1 MREMAEISSVS
12 KRRHVPKEPIG
23 ELLVRAGKLRRADL
37 ATVLNRQQQHGL
49 RFGEAAIALGL
60 IKQTDVQAALAEQ
73 FSYPVVL
80 RADRSRLD
88 RSVVTAWQPYSAQ
101 AEIFRSLRSELLLRW
116 FDGPPEHRALAV
128 ISVDDGERPGQFAA
142 NLGVVFAQASAR
154 TLLIDADLR
163 QPRLHRLLGSDNRM
177 GLSNLLAGHAD
188 ATVATV
194 EPFETLFLLSSGS
207 VPPNPQELL
216 ASPRF
221 SRWLADAA
229 RQFDVVLLNVPS
241 LGTCADA
248 QLVAARAGAALLIV
262 QDNVSRMA
270 DLDAARRK
278 LVDAGV
284 AVLGVCLL
292 D

>member
-23 ELLVRAGKLRRADL
+23 AVLIRAGKLRRADL
-37 ATVLNRQQQHGL
+37 AAVLQRQQQDGL
-49 RFGEAAIALGL
+49 RFGEAALALGL
-60 IKQTDVQAALAEQ
+60 VNQADVQAALAEQ

-88 RSVVTAWQPYSAQ
+88 RSVVTAWQPHSVQ

-128 ISVDDGERPGQFAA
+128 IGVDDGGLIGQFAA
-142 NLGVVFAQASAR
+142 NLGVVFAQVGAR

-163 QPRLHRLLGSDNRM
+163 QPCLHRLLGSDSKM
-177 GLSNLLAGHAD
+177 GLSNLLAGQAD

-194 EPFETLFLLSSGS
+194 EPFDTLFLLSSGS

-216 ASPRF
+216 ASRRF
-221 SRWLADAA
+221 SHWLADAA
-229 RQFDVVLLNVPS
+229 RQFDVVLLNAPP
-241 LGTCADA
+241 LGPCADA
-248 QLVAARAGAALLIV
+248 QLVAARAGAALLV
-262 QDNVSRMA
+262 AQDNVSRIA

-278 LVDAGV
+278 LVDARV
-284 AVLGVCLL
+284 AVLGACLL